1 MTREKGKNQRETDR
15 KLYKEHE
22 RKRAGCKHVFLQL
35 SHLGL
40 EKKKYKAAGDFK
52 TE

>member
-1 MTREKGKNQRETDR
+1 MTREKGKNQRDGQIESCIKSTR
-15 KLYKEHE
+15 EKELG
-22 RKRAGCKHVFLQL
+22 ANVFLQL

-40 EKKKYKAAGDFK
+40 EKKRYKAAGDFK